1 MSCHCK
7 QNKIILLQKWCLAG
21 RSAGLTHSGRTGI
34 VLGFITDVW
43 AVKKSEELM
52 RSGAETPTS
61 SPGLRLYNIMP
72 DALVRKFLLVLPD
85 PAL

>member
-1 MSCHCK
+1 M
-7 QNKIILLQKWCLAG
+7 
-21 RSAGLTHSGRTGI
+21 
-34 VLGFITDVW
+34 LGFITDVW